1 MAQFTGTIT
10 NAFRPER
17 GVNIVVKGI
26 EDDRVI
32 VAPTGPTFNFD
43 KKVDGKTLTFT
54 MSPSSGTTE
63 EPRKVKVEV
72 KKGSEKVT
80 TTPTHWEVE
89 ITSSSSPTEVSVTIF
104 VEYK

>member
-10 NAFRPER
+10 NAFRAEG

-43 KKVDGKTLTFT
+43 KKVDGKNLTFT

-72 KKGSEKVT
+72 KNGSEKVT

-89 ITSSSSPTEVSVTIF
+89 ITGSSSPTEVSVTIF